1 MLAAAQDALTWLRA
15 RADDSQA
22 SADSQATSAVALLA
36 LGVAEFWLGQLD
48 AAEEHLAASHAAARW
63 CDLTRVG
70 VESLSYL
77 GLLQAMT
84 GRLTEA
90 VQSGQLAMELSEGN
104 SRAEP
109 TALAAAF
116 LAIAWAHRQ
125 RNDVAIARSCL
136 DRAGKSAAVG
146 SPLGATAKVLES
158 RLRLAEGDIP
168 GAFVELRAARQ
179 GLKTMPPPLLAQWL
193 ATTETELHLAVG
205 DVRSARL
212 RFVDE
217 GRGIGREQR
226 RTSSS
231 SPSSCW
237 RREIQ
242 PGHAEACRRSS
253 IERRA

>member
-1 MLAAAQDALTWLRA
+1 M
-15 RADDSQA
+15 
-22 SADSQATSAVALLA
+22 
-36 LGVAEFWLGQLD
+36 
-48 AAEEHLAASHAAARW
+48 
-63 CDLTRVG
+63 G

-168 GAFVELRAARQ
+168 GAFVELRPR
-179 GLKTMPPPLLAQWL
+179 
-193 ATTETELHLAVG
+193 
-205 DVRSARL
+205 
-212 RFVDE
+212 
-217 GRGIGREQR
+217 GRG
-226 RTSSS
+226 
-231 SPSSCW
+231 
-237 RREIQ
+237 
-242 PGHAEACRRSS
+242 
-253 IERRA
+253 